1 MTTTAEEGANSSI
14 ALRETHRKI
23 CRALNIDANTEDRSW
38 ETFEQT
44 RAQYDLT
51 GDPLHWMC
59 CSLYVAGLQEI
70 RPTVGHPDRYFQGNG
85 VHITNLLKQCG
96 INIQEFFI
104 KINDW
109 SSITSLPARL
119 MSQIDNLQHE
129 FTVAIG
135 AYTAFNE
142 DFPRIFN
149 DAAITPEE
157 PKRNKKAKP
166 NPCSYNRLREF
177 SWVLFLC
184 VKEQHQEQRRD
195 RTTVMNLAVCVMDLI
210 YRNVVAEERLE
221 LLNPNMLIPVSGAD
235 GGTATA
241 ADGGTAA
248 LLEASRQNNIVAML
262 CSEYPTCSDSVAE
275 TNRTIFLPTLGSM
288 FDTKDLRG
296 TRKPIDNGGGD
307 GEEDEEQFLNL
318 LTVGNFD
325 ENLKSLNR
333 RYERYILQRG
343 MLDERIALNTR
354 MTSSNLRQRWCVTN
368 HPRTPLSVKS
378 HLTGRTM
385 SLAPGVTEYPTSG
398 SNALVLR
405 GTLNQLMKKIQG
417 HKPGQPRDSFVNL
430 LKSCAPN
437 PLAMVL
443 ERVDRMRARF
453 VGRLT
458 QEGWN
463 ARTAEARFDNI
474 EALYYQLVE
483 NIIPWEW
490 RKRTNL
496 TPSKVIFDMCA
507 NDLFNETAIV
517 CAAEIII
524 RLRQEQYSFPWILGV
539 FDMQPLDFYR
549 IIEVT
554 VVANSEIL
562 TTDIVNH
569 LRRVEEQVV
578 DSLCWTRSSVLWEKM
593 EQENYQIP
601 QNKDVEQSAQ
611 IAGVTPLKGDWI
623 PNTPNSAIRDG
634 SSATAGPSADSG
646 PSGSAT
652 STGRQ
657 VPHPES
663 AKKKLFFDAPATPT
677 KSSAGGNAAGG
688 ASSTTI
694 SSSGSVAQESA
705 TKAPERAST
714 ASSSL
719 ASPFKAVALDGQQT
733 ANGGHSANGGSDS
746 TAPGQSMECSPVR
759 GPNGASGSHSSRLLN
774 FFFRKVY
781 VVAYAR
787 LKDLCQSLGLD
798 STIIQTLIWTIF
810 EYAITHNAKE
820 LMRDRHL
827 DQLLMCSIFVT
838 IRIKKLQNTFKDIMS
853 CYQKQPQSSSS
864 IYRSVFIRDKPAP
877 LESAAGD
884 DATNGGA
891 QGDGN
896 GSEEQHQQQQERVPI
911 SAMAGTSVEYNR
923 QEFGDIIKFY
933 NDIYVKIVHPFAIK
947 YYNADMQ
954 SLFLSPTPRAQPRN
968 IHKSPR
974 QIRANINLYV
984 STTDKTNSLLD
995 SPNAHTYT
1003 FHQSPAKDLEL
1014 LNQRVRGSGDTCVRR
1029 LTEPSAFSDHPVP
1042 KVRRLSK
1049 IHQDRQ
1055 QHDKD

>member
-38 ETFEQT
+38 ESFEQT

-70 RPTVGHPDRYFQGNG
+70 RPTVGNPDRYFQGNG

-119 MSQIDNLQHE
+119 KSQIDNLQHE

-149 DAAITPEE
+149 DTALTPEE

-235 GGTATA
+235 GVAGGST

-248 LLEASRQNNIVAML
+248 LLEASRQNNIIAML

-288 FDTKDLRG
+288 FGTKDLRG
-296 TRKPIDNGGGD
+296 TRKSSATGD
-307 GEEDEEQFLNL
+307 GDEEEQFLNL

-354 MTSSNLRQRWCVTN
+354 MTNSNLRQRWCVTN

-378 HLTGRTM
+378 LAGRTM
-385 SLAPGVTEYPTSG
+385 PMPAGINEYPASG

-417 HKPGQPRDSFVNL
+417 HKPGQPRDSFLNL

-443 ERVDRMRARF
+443 ERVVRMRARF

-463 ARTAEARFDNI
+463 ARNAEARFDNI

-483 NIIPWEW
+483 NIIPWER

-496 TPSKVIFDMCA
+496 TPSKVIYEMCA

-524 RLRQEQYSFPWILGV
+524 RLRQEQNSFPWILGV
-539 FDMQPLDFYR
+539 FEMQPLDFYR

-569 LRRVEEQVV
+569 LRRVEEQVI

-593 EQENYQIP
+593 EKENYQIP

-623 PNTPNSAIRDG
+623 PNTPNSAIR
-634 SSATAGPSADSG
+634 
-646 PSGSAT
+646 
-652 STGRQ
+652 
-657 VPHPES
+657 
-663 AKKKLFFDAPATPT
+663 
-677 KSSAGGNAAGG
+677 GNC
-688 ASSTTI
+688 
-694 SSSGSVAQESA
+694 
-705 TKAPERAST
+705 
-714 ASSSL
+714 
-719 ASPFKAVALDGQQT
+719 
-733 ANGGHSANGGSDS
+733 ANGGSDS

-759 GPNGASGSHSSRLLN
+759 GPNGAAGSHSSRLLN

-864 IYRSVFIRDKPAP
+864 IYRSVFIRDKPASP
-877 LESAAGD
+877 ESAQPAASGD
-884 DATNGGA
+884 ASNGA

-896 GSEEQHQQQQERVPI
+896 GSEEQQQQQQQQQERVPI

-984 STTDKTNSLLD
+984 STTDKTNTLLD

-1014 LNQRVRGSGDTCVRR
+1014 LNQRVRGSADTCVRR

>member
-38 ETFEQT
+38 ESFEQT

-70 RPTVGHPDRYFQGNG
+70 RPTVGNPDRYFQGNG

-119 MSQIDNLQHE
+119 KSQIDNLQHE

-149 DAAITPEE
+149 DTALTPEE

-235 GGTATA
+235 GVAGGST

-248 LLEASRQNNIVAML
+248 LLEASRQNNIIAML

-288 FDTKDLRG
+288 FGTKDLRG
-296 TRKPIDNGGGD
+296 TRKSSATGD
-307 GEEDEEQFLNL
+307 GDEEEQFLNL

-354 MTSSNLRQRWCVTN
+354 MTNSNLRQRWCVTN

-378 HLTGRTM
+378 LAGRTM
-385 SLAPGVTEYPTSG
+385 PMPAGINEYPASG

-417 HKPGQPRDSFVNL
+417 HKPGQPRDSFLNL

-443 ERVDRMRARF
+443 ERVVRMRARF

-463 ARTAEARFDNI
+463 ARNAEARFDNI

-483 NIIPWEW
+483 NIIPWER

-496 TPSKVIFDMCA
+496 TPSKVIYEMCA

-524 RLRQEQYSFPWILGV
+524 RLRQEQNSFPWILGV
-539 FDMQPLDFYR
+539 FEMQPLDFYR

-569 LRRVEEQVV
+569 LRRVEEQVI

-593 EQENYQIP
+593 EKENYQIP

-634 SSATAGPSADSG
+634 SSATAGPSDSG
-646 PSGSAT
+646 PSGSAA
-652 STGRQ
+652 TGRQ

-677 KSSAGGNAAGG
+677 KPSAGGTAM
-688 ASSTTI
+688 ST
-694 SSSGSVAQESA
+694 SSSASVAPESA
-705 TKAPERAST
+705 TKAPERTSA

-719 ASPFKAVALDGQQT
+719 SSPFKTVALDGQQT
-733 ANGGHSANGGSDS
+733 ADGGNCANGGSDS

-759 GPNGASGSHSSRLLN
+759 GPNGAAGSHSSRLLN

-864 IYRSVFIRDKPAP
+864 IYRSVFIRDKPASP
-877 LESAAGD
+877 ESAQPAASGD
-884 DATNGGA
+884 ASNGA

-896 GSEEQHQQQQERVPI
+896 GSEEQQQQQQQQQERVPI

-984 STTDKTNSLLD
+984 STTDKTNTLLD

-1014 LNQRVRGSGDTCVRR
+1014 LNQRVRGSADTCVRR

>member
-38 ETFEQT
+38 ESFEQT

-70 RPTVGHPDRYFQGNG
+70 RPTVGNPDRYFQGNG

-119 MSQIDNLQHE
+119 KSQIDNLQHE

-149 DAAITPEE
+149 DTALTPEE

-235 GGTATA
+235 AVAGGST

-248 LLEASRQNNIVAML
+248 LLEASRQNNIIAML

-288 FDTKDLRG
+288 FGTKDLRG
-296 TRKPIDNGGGD
+296 TRKSSATGD
-307 GEEDEEQFLNL
+307 GDEEEQFLNL

-354 MTSSNLRQRWCVTN
+354 MTNSNLRQRWCVTN

-378 HLTGRTM
+378 LAGRTM
-385 SLAPGVTEYPTSG
+385 PMPAGINEYPASG

-417 HKPGQPRDSFVNL
+417 HKPGQPRDSFLNL

-443 ERVDRMRARF
+443 ERVVRMRARF

-463 ARTAEARFDNI
+463 ARNAEARFDNI

-483 NIIPWEW
+483 NIIPWER

-496 TPSKVIFDMCA
+496 TPSKVIYEMCA

-524 RLRQEQYSFPWILGV
+524 RLRQEQNSFPWILGV
-539 FDMQPLDFYR
+539 FEMQPLDFYR

-569 LRRVEEQVV
+569 LRRVEEQVI

-593 EQENYQIP
+593 EKENYQIP

-623 PNTPNSAIRDG
+623 PNTPNSAIR
-634 SSATAGPSADSG
+634 
-646 PSGSAT
+646 
-652 STGRQ
+652 
-657 VPHPES
+657 
-663 AKKKLFFDAPATPT
+663 
-677 KSSAGGNAAGG
+677 GNC
-688 ASSTTI
+688 
-694 SSSGSVAQESA
+694 
-705 TKAPERAST
+705 
-714 ASSSL
+714 
-719 ASPFKAVALDGQQT
+719 
-733 ANGGHSANGGSDS
+733 ANGGSDS

-759 GPNGASGSHSSRLLN
+759 GPNGAAGSHSSRLLN

-864 IYRSVFIRDKPAP
+864 IYRSVFIRDKPASP
-877 LESAAGD
+877 ESAQPAASGD
-884 DATNGGA
+884 ASNGA

-896 GSEEQHQQQQERVPI
+896 GSEEQQQQQQQQQERVPI

-984 STTDKTNSLLD
+984 STTDKTNTLLD

-1014 LNQRVRGSGDTCVRR
+1014 LNQRVRGSADTCVRR

>member
-221 LLNPNMLIPVSGAD
+221 LLNPNMLIPVGGVD
-235 GGTATA
+235 GGGAT

-275 TNRTIFLPTLGSM
+275 TRRTIFLPTLGSM
-288 FDTKDLRG
+288 FDAKDLRG
-296 TRKPIDNGGGD
+296 TRKPAADD
-307 GEEDEEQFLNL
+307 GEDVEEVEQEEQFLNL

-354 MTSSNLRQRWCVTN
+354 MTNSNLRQRWCVAN

-385 SLAPGVTEYPTSG
+385 TLAAGVTEYPTTG

-437 PLAMVL
+437 PLSMVL

-463 ARTAEARFDNI
+463 ARNAEARFDNI

-496 TPSKVIFDMCA
+496 TPSKVIYDICA

-593 EQENYQIP
+593 EKENYQIP

-634 SSATAGPSADSG
+634 SSATAGPSTDSG

-677 KSSAGGNAAGG
+677 KPSAGGTAAL
-688 ASSTTI
+688 ASSTTS
-694 SSSGSVAQESA
+694 SSSGGHESATESA
-705 TKAPERAST
+705 TKAPAERA
-714 ASSSL
+714 SSL

-733 ANGGHSANGGSDS
+733 ANGGHCANGGSDS
-746 TAPGQSMECSPVR
+746 TTPGQSMECSPVR
-759 GPNGASGSHSSRLLN
+759 GPNGAAGSHSSRLLN

-787 LKDLCQSLGLD
+787 LKDLCQGLGLD

-864 IYRSVFIRDKPAP
+864 IYRSVFIRDKPAAP
-877 LESAAGD
+877 ESEAGG
-884 DATNGGA
+884 DASNGGA

-896 GSEEQHQQQQERVPI
+896 GSEELQQQQQERVPI
-911 SAMAGTSVEYNR
+911 SSMAGTSVEYNR

-974 QIRANINLYV
+974 QIRANINLFV

>member
-1 MTTTAEEGANSSI
+1 MTTTAEEGSNSSI

-44 RAQYDLT
+44 RGQYDLT

-119 MSQIDNLQHE
+119 KSQIDNLQHE

-221 LLNPNMLIPVSGAD
+221 LLNPNMLIPVGGVDGA
-235 GGTATA
+235 T

-248 LLEASRQNNIVAML
+248 LLEASRQINIVAML

-288 FDTKDLRG
+288 FDAKDLRG
-296 TRKPIDNGGGD
+296 TRKSTAAVD
-307 GEEDEEQFLNL
+307 GEEEEEEQFLSL

-343 MLDERIALNTR
+343 MLDERIALSTR
-354 MTSSNLRQRWCVTN
+354 MTSSNLRQRWCVAN

-378 HLTGRTM
+378 LTGRTM
-385 SLAPGVTEYPTSG
+385 SLAAGVPEYATSG

-458 QEGWN
+458 QDGWN
-463 ARTAEARFDNI
+463 ARNAEARFDNI

-490 RKRTNL
+490 RKRTNM
-496 TPSKVIFDMCA
+496 TPSKVIFDICA

-593 EQENYQIP
+593 EKENYQIP

-623 PNTPNSAIRDG
+623 PNTPNSAIR
-634 SSATAGPSADSG
+634 
-646 PSGSAT
+646 
-652 STGRQ
+652 
-657 VPHPES
+657 
-663 AKKKLFFDAPATPT
+663 
-677 KSSAGGNAAGG
+677 
-688 ASSTTI
+688 
-694 SSSGSVAQESA
+694 
-705 TKAPERAST
+705 
-714 ASSSL
+714 
-719 ASPFKAVALDGQQT
+719 
-733 ANGGHSANGGSDS
+733 GHCANGGSDS
-746 TAPGQSMECSPVR
+746 TAPGQTMECSPVR
-759 GPNGASGSHSSRLLN
+759 GPNGAAASHSSRLLN

-877 LESAAGD
+877 PESAQAAAGGE
-884 DATNGGA
+884 ASNGA
-891 QGDGN
+891 QGGGN
-896 GSEEQHQQQQERVPI
+896 GSDEQQQQQQERVPI

-1014 LNQRVRGSGDTCVRR
+1014 LNQRVRGSGGDTCVRR
-1029 LTEPSAFSDHPVP
+1029 LTEPSAFSDQTVP